1 MNITNKFIA
10 IVFLSLTALSLSAQ
24 EAMTYNPP
32 ITVEPF
38 FGNRAHAYQ
47 LIFAKK
53 LQSLPRL
60 GFLGISNFQAEWGK
74 PLINDFVHQGNL
86 TYSIGGGFDV
96 NAGFIWEPVTG
107 ISPSAGIMYTYAN
120 PELLIITNPRI
131 DISKEPNADVL
142 LLMEYMP
149 QLTKKLKLYT
159 RAQGLYGYNFS
170 QESHT
175 RSYLMLRAG
184 VSIKDI
190 TVGLANDI
198 DYFGPEKIRLNN
210 FGGFVRIELF

>member
-159 RAQGLYGYNFS
+159 RAQGYNFS

>member
-1 MNITNKFIA
+1 MNITYKLIT
-10 IVFLSLTALSLSAQ
+10 IILLSLTILSLSAQ
-24 EAMTYNPP
+24 EKFIQNPP

-53 LQSLPRL
+53 LQSVPRL

-74 PLINDFVHQGNL
+74 PLINDFVHQGNV

-96 NAGFIWEPVTG
+96 NAGFIWQPVTG
-107 ISPSAGIMYTYAN
+107 ISPSAGFMYTYAS
-120 PELLIITNPRI
+120 PELLIITNPRM
-131 DISKEPNADVL
+131 DISKESNADIL
-142 LLMEYMP
+142 LLMEYRP
-149 QLTKKLKLYT
+149 QLTEKLKLYT

-184 VSIKDI
+184 VTIKDI

-210 FGGFVRIELF
+210 LGGFVRIELF